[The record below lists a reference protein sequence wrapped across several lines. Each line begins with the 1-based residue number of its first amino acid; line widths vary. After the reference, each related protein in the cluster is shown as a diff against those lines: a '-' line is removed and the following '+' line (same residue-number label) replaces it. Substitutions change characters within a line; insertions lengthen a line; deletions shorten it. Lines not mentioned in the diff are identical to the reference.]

1 MAYTIIKNYLS
12 SSKYSI
18 KAPYSMSPIGITVHN
33 TANDA
38 SAVNEVK
45 YMVGNNSSTSYH
57 VAIDDMN
64 VVLAIPFNRNAWHAG
79 DGNGNGNRKTIGI
92 EICYS
97 KSGGV
102 KFDEAEKNAA
112 HYIATLLKENNWTT
126 KNVYRH
132 KDWSGKNCPHR
143 TMANGWERF
152 LNMIQVELDKL
163 NGKNTT
169 ASTSTQQTIKS
180 LDAWANEVRAG
191 KYGSGHT
198 NREKNLKNAGCP
210 YDYQTVRNR
219 VNELCGV
226 KTSTSTSATKPVV
239 TTPTKTLDDW
249 VNEVK
254 AGKHGSA
261 HANREASLKKA
272 GCPFSYEEVR
282 AKVNASYGVKT
293 TTTTSTP
300 VVKPVIPTKSLD
312 DWARE
317 VMSGKHGSGHA
328 NREASL
334 KRSGCTYAYEQVR
347 TRVNELSGVKT
358 VQSTPQKSLDDWA
371 REVKAGK
378 HGNGHSNREKSL
390 KQAGCQYSYSQV
402 RARVNAL
409 S

>member
-1 MAYTIIKNYLS
+1 MAYTIIENYV
-12 SSKYSI
+12 SKLKYLL
-18 KAPYSMSPIGITVHN
+18 KCPHSMTPIGITVHN

-38 SAVNEVK
+38 PAINEVK
-45 YMVGNNSSTSYH
+45 YMIGNASSTSFH
-57 VAIDDMN
+57 VAIDDVN
-64 VVLAIPFNRNAWHAG
+64 VVIGIPFDRNAHHAG
-79 DGNGNGNRKTIGI
+79 DGSGNGNRKTIGI

-97 KSGGV
+97 KSGGTR
-102 KFDEAEKNAA
+102 FDNAEKNAA
-112 HYIATLLKENNWTT
+112 HYIATLLKERGWTT

-254 AGKHGSA
+254 AGKHGSG

-272 GCPFSYEEVR
+272 GCPYSYEEVR

>member
-1 MAYTIIKNYLS
+1 MAYTIIENYVSKLKYALKCPLS
-12 SSKYSI
+12 
-18 KAPYSMSPIGITVHN
+18 MTPIGITVHN

-38 SAVNEVK
+38 PAINEVK
-45 YMVGNNSSTSYH
+45 YMISNVSSTSFH
-57 VAIDDMN
+57 VAIDDVN
-64 VVLAIPFNRNAWHAG
+64 VVIGIPFNRNAHHAG
-79 DGNGNGNRKTIGI
+79 NSNGNRKTIGI

-102 KFDEAEKNAA
+102 RFDNAEKNAA
-112 HYIATLLKENNWTT
+112 HYIATLLKERGWTT

-169 ASTSTQQTIKS
+169 TQTPTQQAIKS

-226 KTSTSTSATKPVV
+226 KTSTTTSTTKPVV

-254 AGKHGSA
+254 AGKHGSG

-272 GCPFSYEEVR
+272 GCPYSYAEVR

-293 TTTTSTP
+293 PTP
-300 VVKPVIPTKSLD
+300 VVKPVSPTKSLD
-312 DWARE
+312 EWARE

-334 KRSGCTYAYEQVR
+334 KRSGCTYTYEQVR

-358 VQSTPQKSLDDWA
+358 TPSTPQKSLDDWA

-378 HGNGHSNREKSL
+378 HGNGHTNREKSL
-390 KQAGCQYSYSQV
+390 KKAGCQYSYSQV

>member
-1 MAYTIIKNYLS
+1 MAYTIIENFVSKLKYLL
-12 SSKYSI
+12 KCPH
-18 KAPYSMSPIGITVHN
+18 AMTPIGVTVHN

-38 SAVNEVK
+38 PAINEVK
-45 YMVGNNSSTSYH
+45 YMIGNASSTSFH
-57 VAIDDMN
+57 VAIDDVN
-64 VVLAIPFNRNAWHAG
+64 VVIAIPFNRNAHHAG
-79 DGNGNGNRKTIGI
+79 DGSGDGNRKTIGI

-102 KFDEAEKNAA
+102 RFDNAEKNAA
-112 HYIATLLKENNWTT
+112 HYIATLLKENNWTI

-143 TMANGWERF
+143 TMTNGWERF

-163 NGKNTT
+163 NGKSTT
-169 ASTSTQQTIKS
+169 TSTPTQQTTKS

-191 KYGSGHT
+191 KYGSGHA

-226 KTSTSTSATKPVV
+226 KTSTSTSVQKPVV

-254 AGKHGSA
+254 AGKHGSG

-272 GCPFSYEEVR
+272 GCPYSYEEVR
-282 AKVNASYGVKT
+282 EKVNASYGVKT
-293 TTTTSTP
+293 TTATP
-300 VVKPVIPTKSLD
+300 VSKPVTPTKSLD
-312 DWARE
+312 GWARE

-358 VQSTPQKSLDDWA
+358 APSTPQKSLDDWA

-390 KQAGCQYSYSQV
+390 KKAGCQYSYSQV

>member
-1 MAYTIIKNYLS
+1 MAYTIIENYV
-12 SSKYSI
+12 SKLKYLL
-18 KAPYSMSPIGITVHN
+18 KCPHAMSPIGITVHN

-38 SAVNEVK
+38 PATNEIK
-45 YMVGNNSSTSYH
+45 YMIGNNKSTSFH
-57 VAIDDMN
+57 VAIDDEN
-64 VVLAIPFNRNAWHAG
+64 VIIAIPFDRNAHHAG

-126 KNVYRH
+126 KDVYTH
-132 KDWSGKNCPHR
+132 HHWSGKNCPHR

-163 NGKNTT
+163 NGKSTT
-169 ASTSTQQTIKS
+169 TSTPTQQTTKS

-191 KYGSGHT
+191 KYGSGHA

-254 AGKHGSA
+254 AGKHGSG

-272 GCPFSYEEVR
+272 GCPYSYAEVR
-282 AKVNASYGVKT
+282 AKVNASYSVKT
-293 TTTTSTP
+293 PTPTP
-300 VVKPVIPTKSLD
+300 VSKPVTPTKSLD

-317 VMSGKHGSGHA
+317 VMSGKHGSGHV

-358 VQSTPQKSLDDWA
+358 TPSIPQKSLDDWA

-390 KQAGCQYSYSQV
+390 KKAGCQYSYSQV